1 VKKLLIYLKLLE
13 MKLKYSGPIGYIIY
27 CVIGLSVMII
37 FWGSLVKL
45 FGLVFLTP
53 FTNIKFLGEIHL
65 LKILLILFGFGVVY
79 FSIFG
84 SKNN

>member
-1 VKKLLIYLKLLE
+1 

-37 FWGSLVKL
+37 FWGSLIKL
-45 FGLVFLTP
+45 FSLVFLTP
-53 FTNIKFLGEIHL
+53 FTNIKYLGEIHL
-65 LKILLILFGFGVVY
+65 LKILLLLFGVVAVY
-79 FSIFG
+79 VSIFG

>member
-1 VKKLLIYLKLLE
+1 MKKLLIYLKLLE

-45 FGLVFLTP
+45 FSFVFLTS
-53 FTNIKFLGEIHL
+53 FTNIKYLGEIYL
-65 LKILLILFGFGVVY
+65 LKILFILFGVGALY
-79 FSIFG
+79 LSIFG